1 MVILSGL
8 LYFLTSSLFCAV
20 KPIAEPLTILQ
31 QEVQTLDSEKQ
42 SPRTPLE
49 ALLNSFTVYYLN
61 APWIIEESL
70 ALTPTELTHA
80 WQQIVQLLTKE
91 SLRSFYFGA
100 NNETNTS
107 DYWKKCVGQCKVYDD
122 WLSLLYADLTT
133 DELVIQQKKMKLPAY
148 CIAIFEFWHLTN
160 NKTNQETD
168 FYQFYAFYLD
178 CLTHLFD
185 EYIASVKEF
194 ASDKAICHAYW
205 KLATA
210 CMSKLEALLARLK
223 GSARYDRY
231 QLAIKKLREV
241 KRLGDEY
248 RLFQSGAS

>member
-1 MVILSGL
+1 MNIALILIGL
-8 LYFLTSSLFCAV
+8 LYLLTNSLSYADA
-20 KPIAEPLTILQ
+20 PIAEPLATLQ
-31 QEVQTLDSEKQ
+31 QGIQAQDSE
-42 SPRTPLE
+42 SRLPSTPLE
-49 ALLNSFTVYYLN
+49 ALLNSFNVYYLN

-70 ALTPTELTHA
+70 ALTPMEFTHA
-80 WQQIVQLLTKE
+80 WKRIVTLLTIE
-91 SLRSFYFGA
+91 SNRSSYFDL
-100 NNETNTS
+100 NNEINKS
-107 DYWKKCVGQCKVYDD
+107 DYWKRCVRQCKVYDD

-133 DELVIQQKKMKLPAY
+133 DELVIQQKKMRLPAY
-148 CIAIFEFWHLTN
+148 CIAIFEFWHVAN
-160 NKTNQETD
+160 SKTNQETD

-210 CMSKLEALLARLK
+210 CLSKLEALLARLK

-231 QLAIKKLREV
+231 HLAVTKLRGV
-241 KRLGDEY
+241 KRLGDEH
-248 RLFQSGAS
+248 RLFAS